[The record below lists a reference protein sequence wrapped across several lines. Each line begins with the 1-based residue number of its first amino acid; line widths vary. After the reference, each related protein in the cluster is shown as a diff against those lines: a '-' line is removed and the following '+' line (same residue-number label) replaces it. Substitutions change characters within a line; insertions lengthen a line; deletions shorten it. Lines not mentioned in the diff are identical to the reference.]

1 MVNSFAVAACVSGLA
16 VSLKK
21 TEVLFQP
28 RPETKHSQ
36 GSNMMMMD
44 NILPLKQ
51 ARLEY
56 LKLQVISE
64 NFPIVWRVNTMLV
77 WMLKFKSCI
86 LSLVLYGAEEWTSY
100 NRHIKDLGTFHMCS
114 LYNTYCMKWKDKLFD
129 AKTLEKCHIS
139 NIQSMLMRIQSRWVG
154 QAVQMKNDRIPN
166 IHLWGQQTEGNSNK
180 GGLVFKY
187 KDKLK

>member
-1 MVNSFAVAACVSGLA
+1 
-16 VSLKK
+16 
-21 TEVLFQP
+21 
-28 RPETKHSQ
+28 
-36 GSNMMMMD
+36 
-44 NILPLKQ
+44 
-51 ARLEY
+51 
-56 LKLQVISE
+56 
-64 NFPIVWRVNTMLV
+64 
-77 WMLKFKSCI
+77 
-86 LSLVLYGAEEWTSY
+86 
-100 NRHIKDLGTFHMCS
+100 
-114 LYNTYCMKWKDKLFD
+114 MKWKDKLFD